1 MNIRI
6 YQDPSY
12 NRLEKS
18 LIRIL
23 PVSIALILALST
35 AVNAPASTP
44 ISGASVTASGDHG
57 YGTTKTGLDGVF
69 RITDGL
75 GEGIY
80 TVKVEAEKYISRVI
94 ENIEVKALKET
105 DLGDII
111 LEPSAVIRGVVE
123 IPEGKPAPSV
133 PIALKDQGGN
143 VVIWKAASSDGSFTF
158 DTDVRNGTYSIE
170 AYAFSFEG
178 VDYQMI
184 SIGFTQITIPIPRG
198 GASYLEGY
206 ASGSVHGIKAL
217 QGERVEGVVVRLGL
231 SGIISGKVTDLQ
243 GNPIPGVFVYAYQ
256 PESSGLSGFFS
267 ITGRDGRYRI
277 ANNLATGDYNVT
289 LLFPKG
295 YVWSF
300 MNAKRVHVEAGK
312 ETSNI
317 DFKLE
322 RSGVISGL
330 VLYSD
335 NTPAA
340 NVSIVAGSMDGEY
353 FGFTTSDV
361 DGTFRIDSGLGTATY
376 QVMAFAEAA
385 FSMPITVQVKAG
397 EETKDVKLIIRA
409 AGRGMAIIEGR
420 AVDERE
426 NPLEGV
432 RITALG
438 SSVETGKDGG
448 YRLMVALPMGVSTTS
463 TTVEAHKPGYKPA
476 FRENVK
482 VSAGE
487 TVKDVNFKLETL
499 RLGVIK
505 GRVLASAPP
514 APPIKKLAS
523 LSLTLSPQTVK
534 VGDQVTVS
542 GRLNPSLPGEV
553 SILIASDTIFEEVAR
568 VSLKDGGYTYSFSPP
583 RAGSYRIK
591 ASWPGDPEYSQAEST
606 VSTLTVEKLSSTI
619 SLSASKTSAT
629 VGETVKISGSISP
642 FKTATEVVLAVS
654 SPTEKKEYR
663 VSSQDGKFEYNLKLE
678 AKGTWRVKAMI
689 PESSVYTKAE
699 SSEIQ
704 ITAEEVKA
712 EERRCII
719 ATVTFGSEVAP
730 EVNLLRAFRDGLIL
744 STQAGRGFYLA
755 FDAFYYSWS
764 TPVANFIEENPILK
778 PVVKTLIYPLLG
790 ILKLT
795 AWASSPLFG
804 LSPEL
809 ASVLAGLLASSLIGA
824 IYVSPIL
831 MASSILAEKRGRGLK
846 PSIKTMK
853 ILWCSAAASLMLIGL
868 GLLLGSSPLLVVSTS
883 SYVLSIIAS
892 TSASIL
898 YIYTMMKNKN

>member
-1 MNIRI
+1 MEK
-6 YQDPSY
+6 

-35 AVNAPASTP
+35 VVNAPTSTP
-44 ISGASVTASGDHG
+44 ISGASVTASGDYG

-80 TVKVEAEKYISRVI
+80 TVKVEAEKYISKVI

-123 IPEGKPAPSV
+123 TPQGKPAPSV
-133 PIALKDQGGN
+133 PVALKDQDGN
-143 VVIWKAASSDGSFTF
+143 VVAFKAASSDGSFTF

-178 VDYQMI
+178 VDYQTV

-206 ASGSVHGIKAL
+206 ASGSVQGIKAL

-231 SGIISGKVTDLQ
+231 SGIISGRVTDLQ
-243 GNPIPGVFVYAYQ
+243 DNPIPGIFVYAYQ
-256 PESSGLSGFFS
+256 PEGRGLSGFFS
-267 ITGRDGRYRI
+267 ITGKDGRYRI

-353 FGFTTSDV
+353 FGFTTSNV
-361 DGTFRIDSGLGTATY
+361 DGSFTIDSGLGTATY

-385 FSMPITVQVKAG
+385 FSMPVTVQVKAG

-409 AGRGMAIIEGR
+409 TGRGMAIIEGR

-438 SSVETGKDGG
+438 SSGETGKDGG
-448 YRLMVALPMGVSTTS
+448 YRLMVALPMGVNTTS
-463 TTVEAHKPGYKPA
+463 TTVEASKPGYKPA
-476 FRENVK
+476 YRGNVK
-482 VSAGE
+482 VSVGE
-487 TVKDVNFKLETL
+487 TVKDVNFKLETI

-505 GRVLASAPP
+505 GRVLASAP
-514 APPIKKLAS
+514 APPIKKTAS

-534 VGDQVTVS
+534 VGEQATIS
-542 GRLNPSLPGEV
+542 GRINPSLPGEV
-553 SILIASDTIFEEVAR
+553 SILIASDTAFEEVAK

-591 ASWPGDPEYSQAEST
+591 ASWPGNPEYSPAEST
-606 VSTLTVEKLSSTI
+606 VSTLTVEKFSPTI

-629 VGETVKISGSISP
+629 VGETVKVSGSISP
-642 FKTATEVVLAVS
+642 FKAATEVVIVVS
-654 SPTEKKEYR
+654 SPTEKKEYSI
-663 VSSQDGKFEYNLKLE
+663 SSPDGKFEYNLKLE
-678 AKGTWRVKAMI
+678 AKGTWRVKARI
-689 PESSVYTKAE
+689 PESSTYTTAE

-712 EERRCII
+712 EEKRCII

-744 STQAGRGFYLA
+744 STQAGRGFYVA

-778 PVVKTLIYPLLG
+778 PVVKALIYPLLG

-795 AWASSPLFG
+795 AWASSPIFG

-831 MASSILAEKRGRGLK
+831 LASSTLAEKRGRGLK
-846 PSIKTMK
+846 PSIKTLK
-853 ILWCSAAASLMLIGL
+853 ILWSSAVASLTMIGL
-868 GLLLGSSPLLVVSTS
+868 GLFIGSSPLLVVSTS
-883 SYVLSIIAS
+883 SYVLSVLAS
-892 TSASIL
+892 TSTSIL